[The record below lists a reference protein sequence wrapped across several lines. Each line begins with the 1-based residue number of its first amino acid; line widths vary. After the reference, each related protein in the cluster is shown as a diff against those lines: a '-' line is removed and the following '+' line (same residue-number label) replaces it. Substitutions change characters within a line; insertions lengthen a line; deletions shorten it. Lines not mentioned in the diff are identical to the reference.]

1 MESVALLHLNCTAI
15 AKVGLPELLT
25 VNFNYCINCRY
36 KGQCHFAA
44 KIEAVVW
51 ELQRPQKAYTILS

>member
-15 AKVGLPELLT
+15 AKVGLTELLT

-51 ELQRPQKAYTILS
+51 ELQCP